1 MGLQKSM
8 KTIGV
13 INMDKQAREA
23 RREYMRKYRAKNR
36 ERIREYQRQWA
47 KDNPDKVKQHQANYW
62 SNKAEQE
69 HDPAGDNVYQI
80 TK

>member
-1 MGLQKSM
+1 M

-13 INMDKQAREA
+13 INVNEQAREA

-62 SNKAEQE
+62 SNRAEQGNA
-69 HDPAGDNVYQI
+69 PADNGAYQ
-80 TK
+80 TAKQVR